1 MPPDDHTLRAAQR
14 GDSAAFAQVVE
25 DCYDTIFRFAMK
37 YAGHRQDAED
47 IAQQACIKLA
57 TAIGSYRFEA
67 AFSSWLYRL
76 VLNCAHDWRRQQ
88 SRHFAGD
95 LPEDWGKGAEDR
107 SGESQIYLQQ
117 VLSRVDAMGEGLRD
131 ALVLVVGEGLSHAEA
146 AELLG
151 VKESTI
157 SWRLHEV
164 RKRLALTQEGLQ

>member
-1 MPPDDHTLRAAQR
+1 
-14 GDSAAFAQVVE
+14 
-25 DCYDTIFRFAMK
+25 MK
-37 YAGHRQDAED
+37 YTAHRQDAED

-57 TAIGSYRFEA
+57 TAIGTYRFKA

-76 VLNCAHDWRRQQ
+76 VLNCAHDWHRQQ
-88 SRHFAGD
+88 SRHVGGE
-95 LPEDWGKGAEDR
+95 LPEDGGEGAEDHG
-107 SGESQIYLQQ
+107 GESQIYLQQ

-146 AELLG
+146 ADLLG

-164 RKRLALTQEGLQ
+164 RKRLALTKEGLQ